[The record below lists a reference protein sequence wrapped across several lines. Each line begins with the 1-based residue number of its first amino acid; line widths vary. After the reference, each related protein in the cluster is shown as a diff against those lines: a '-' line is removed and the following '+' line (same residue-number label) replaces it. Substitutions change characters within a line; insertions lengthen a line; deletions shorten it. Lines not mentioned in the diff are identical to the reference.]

1 MIKESIRQLIKG
13 NDLSSVEMTAAMEQ
27 IMTGQTTDAQISS
40 FLTALSIKGETVEE
54 ITAAA
59 KVMREKA
66 VSIPVKSN
74 HDLIDI
80 VGTGGDMLNTFN
92 ISTAAA
98 FVVSGAGLKVA
109 KHGNRSA
116 SSMCG
121 SADVIEKLGI
131 NINIIPAN
139 VAKCIEEI
147 GIGFLFA
154 RNLHQAMK
162 YAAGPRKEIGIK
174 TVFNILGPLT
184 NPADAEIQLLG
195 VYSTDLTEKLAN
207 VLKNLG
213 RKRALVVHG
222 CDGLDEITLCND
234 TIVYDLKDNNITEY
248 KISPEKLGFKLAD
261 INALKGGDPEINA
274 KIINDLLKG
283 KKSPHRDIVVLNAA
297 AAVFASEKTDNLG
310 EALKIASDS
319 IDSGKAFAKV
329 NELIELTRSMI

>member
-131 NINIIPAN
+131 NINISPAN

-174 TVFNILGPLT
+174 TIFNILGPLT
-184 NPADAEIQLLG
+184 NPADADIQLLG
-195 VYSTDLTEKLAN
+195 VYSPDLTEKLAN

-222 CDGLDEITLCND
+222 CDGLDEITLCKD
-234 TIVYDLKDNNITEY
+234 TIVYDLKANNITKY

-261 INALKGGDPEINA
+261 INDLKGGNPKMNA
-274 KIINDLLKG
+274 KIIIDLLKG

-297 AAVFASEKTDNLG
+297 AAVFAAGITDNLDD
-310 EALKIASDS
+310 ALKISADS
-319 IDSGKAFAKV
+319 IDSGKAFTKV
-329 NELIELTRSMI
+329 NELIELTGSMI

>member
-1 MIKESIRQLIKG
+1 MIKESIAQLIKG
-13 NDLSSVEMTAAMEQ
+13 NDLSSTEMTAAMEQ
-27 IMTGQTTDAQISS
+27 IMVGKATDAQISS
-40 FLTALSIKGETVEE
+40 FLTALSIKGETIEE

-131 NINIIPAN
+131 NINISPEN
-139 VAKCIEEI
+139 VAECIEEI

-184 NPADAEIQLLG
+184 NPADADIQLLG
-195 VYSTDLTEKLAN
+195 VYSADLTEKLAN

-222 CDGLDEITLCND
+222 CDGLDEITLCKD
-234 TIVYDLKDNNITEY
+234 TIVYDLKDNDITEY
-248 KISPEKLGFKLAD
+248 RISPEKLGFKLAD
-261 INALKGGDPEINA
+261 INDLKGGDPKMNA
-274 KIINDLLKG
+274 QIIIDLLKG
-283 KKSPHRDIVVLNAA
+283 KKSPRLDIVVLNAA
-297 AAVFASEKTDNLG
+297 AAIFAAEKTDNLD
-310 EALKIASDS
+310 EALKIAADS
-319 IDSGKAFAKV
+319 IYSGKAFAKV
-329 NELIELTRSMI
+329 NELIELTGSMN

>member
-1 MIKESIRQLIKG
+1 MIKESISQLIKG
-13 NDLSSVEMTAAMEQ
+13 NDLSSIEMTAAMEQ
-27 IMTGQTTDAQISS
+27 IMVGAATDAQISS
-40 FLTALSIKGETVEE
+40 FLTALSIKGETIEE

-98 FVVSGAGLKVA
+98 FVVSGADLKVA

-116 SSMCG
+116 SSKCG

-131 NINIIPAN
+131 NINISPEN
-139 VAKCIEEI
+139 VAECIEEI

-154 RNLHQAMK
+154 RNLHLAMK
-162 YAAGPRKEIGIK
+162 YAARPRKEIGIK

-184 NPADAEIQLLG
+184 NPADADIQLLG
-195 VYSTDLTEKLAN
+195 VYSANLCEKLAN

-222 CDGLDEITLCND
+222 CDGLDEISISKD

-248 KISPEKLGFKLAD
+248 KISPEELGLKLTD
-261 INALKGGDPEINA
+261 ITEVKGGNPDMNA
-274 KIINDLLKG
+274 GIILDLLKG

-297 AAVFASEKTDNLG
+297 AAIFASGKSDNLSD
-310 EALKIASDS
+310 ALKIASES
-319 IDSGKAFAKV
+319 IDSGKAFTKLNKLA
-329 NELIELTRSMI
+329 EISGSMN

>member
-1 MIKESIRQLIKG
+1 MIKECIKQLIMKI
-13 NDLSSVEMTAAMEQ
+13 DLSFYEMTAAMDQ
-27 IMTGQTTDAQISS
+27 IMEGKATESQIAS
-40 FLTALSIKGETVEE
+40 FLTALAVKGETIEE

-98 FVVSGAGLKVA
+98 FVVSGTGLKVA

-131 NINIIPAN
+131 NINISPKN
-139 VAKCIEEI
+139 VAKCIEDI

-154 RNLHQAMK
+154 RNLHLAMK
-162 YAAGPRKEIGIK
+162 YAAVPRKEIGIK
-174 TVFNILGPLT
+174 TIFNILGPLT
-184 NPADAEIQLLG
+184 NPADADIQVLG
-195 VYSTDLTEKLAN
+195 VFSTDLTEKLAN
-207 VLKNLG
+207 VLKKLG

-222 CDGLDEITLCND
+222 CDGLDEISLCD
-234 TIVYDLKDNNITEY
+234 ETIVCDLKDGKITEYTISPEDLGFSLSNITEI
-248 KISPEKLGFKLAD
+248 KGATPD
-261 INALKGGDPEINA
+261 INAG
-274 KIINDLLKG
+274 IIFDLFNG
-283 KKSPHRDIVVLNAA
+283 KKSAHRDIVILNAA
-297 AAVFASEKTDNLG
+297 AAVFAAGKTVDLN
-310 EALKIASDS
+310 EAVKIAAES
-319 IDSGKAFAKV
+319 IDSGNALNKLNNLK
-329 NELIELTRSMI
+329 EITGSMS

>member
-1 MIKESIRQLIKG
+1 MIKEAITQLIKG
-13 NDLSSVEMTAAMEQ
+13 EDLSQAKMTAAMDQ
-27 IMTGQTTDAQISS
+27 IMEGRASESQIAA
-40 FLTALSIKGETVEE
+40 FLTALAVKGETIDE

-66 VSIPVKSN
+66 LSIPVKSN

-80 VGTGGDMLNTFN
+80 VGTGGDMSNTFN

-131 NINIIPAN
+131 NININPKN
-139 VAKCIEEI
+139 VAECIEDI

-154 RNLHQAMK
+154 RNLHLAMK
-162 YAAGPRKEIGIK
+162 YAAVPRKEIGIK
-174 TVFNILGPLT
+174 TIFNILGPLT
-184 NPADAEIQLLG
+184 NPADADIQLLG
-195 VYSTDLTEKLAN
+195 VFSADLTGKLAN
-207 VLKNLG
+207 VLKKLG

-222 CDGLDEITLCND
+222 CDGLDEITLCD
-234 TIVYDLKDNNITEY
+234 ETIVYDLKDETITEY
-248 KISPEKLGFKLAD
+248 RISPVDLGFTLSNINDLKGGTPD
-261 INALKGGDPEINA
+261 INAG
-274 KIINDLLKG
+274 IILDLLKG

-297 AAVFASEKTDNLG
+297 AAIFASGKTDDLND
-310 EALKIASDS
+310 AIKIAAES
-319 IDSGKAFAKV
+319 IDSGNALKKL
-329 NELIELTRSMI
+329 NELAELTGSMN

>member
-1 MIKESIRQLIKG
+1 MIKESIAQLIKG
-13 NDLSSVEMTAAMEQ
+13 NDLSSTEMTAAMEQ
-27 IMTGQTTDAQISS
+27 IMVGKATDAQISS
-40 FLTALSIKGETVEE
+40 FLTALSIKGETIEE

-66 VSIPVKSN
+66 VSIPVSSN

-121 SADVIEKLGI
+121 SADVIEELGI
-131 NINIIPAN
+131 NINISPEN
-139 VAKCIEEI
+139 VAECIEEI

-154 RNLHQAMK
+154 RKLHQAMK
-162 YAAGPRKEIGIK
+162 YAADPRKEIGIK

-184 NPADAEIQLLG
+184 NPADADIQLLG
-195 VYSTDLTEKLAN
+195 VYSSELTEKLVN
-207 VLKNLG
+207 VLKKLG

-222 CDGLDEITLCND
+222 CDGLDEITLCKD

-248 KISPEKLGFKLAD
+248 KISPEKLGFKLAE
-261 INALKGGDPEINA
+261 INDLKGGDSKMNA

-297 AAVFASEKTDNLG
+297 AAIFAAEKTDNLG
-310 EALKIASDS
+310 DALKIAADS

-329 NELIELTRSMI
+329 NELIGLTRSMI

>member
-1 MIKESIRQLIKG
+1 MVGK
-13 NDLSSVEMTAAMEQ
+13 A
-27 IMTGQTTDAQISS
+27 TDAQISS
-40 FLTALSIKGETVEE
+40 FLTALSIKGETIEE

-66 VSIPVKSN
+66 VSIPVNSN

-121 SADVIEKLGI
+121 SADVIEELGI
-131 NINIIPAN
+131 NINISPEN
-139 VAKCIEEI
+139 VAECIEEI

-184 NPADAEIQLLG
+184 NPADADIQLLG
-195 VYSTDLTEKLAN
+195 VYSSDLTEKLVN
-207 VLKNLG
+207 VLKKLG

-222 CDGLDEITLCND
+222 CDGLDEITLCKD
-234 TIVYDLKDNNITEY
+234 TIVYDLKDNNITKY
-248 KISPEKLGFKLAD
+248 KISPEKLGFKLAE
-261 INALKGGDPEINA
+261 INDLKGGDSKMNA

-283 KKSPHRDIVVLNAA
+283 KKSPHRDIVVLNASA
-297 AAVFASEKTDNLG
+297 AIFAAEKTDNLG
-310 EALKIASDS
+310 EALKIAADS

-329 NELIELTRSMI
+329 NELIGLTRSMI

>member
-1 MIKESIRQLIKG
+1 MIKESIAQLIKG
-13 NDLSSVEMTAAMEQ
+13 SDLSSVEMTSAMEQ
-27 IMTGQTTDAQISS
+27 IMIGAATDAQISS

-121 SADVIEKLGI
+121 SADVIEKIGI
-131 NINIIPAN
+131 NININPKN

-174 TVFNILGPLT
+174 TIFNILGPLT
-184 NPADAEIQLLG
+184 NPADADIQLLG
-195 VYSTDLTEKLAN
+195 VYSANLCEKLAN

-222 CDGLDEITLCND
+222 CDGLDEISLSKD
-234 TIVYDLKDNNITEY
+234 TIVYDLKANNITKY

-261 INALKGGDPEINA
+261 INDLKGSNPKMNA
-274 KIINDLLKG
+274 KIIIDLLKG

-297 AAVFASEKTDNLG
+297 AAVFAAGIT
-310 EALKIASDS
+310 
-319 IDSGKAFAKV
+319 
-329 NELIELTRSMI
+329 

>member
-1 MIKESIRQLIKG
+1 MIKESIAHLING
-13 NDLSSVEMTAAMEQ
+13 NDLSYAEMSTAMEQ
-27 IMTGQTTDAQISS
+27 IMIGEATDAQISS

-59 KVMREKA
+59 RVMREKA
-66 VSIPVKSN
+66 ASIPVKSN
-74 HDLIDI
+74 QDLIDI

-92 ISTAAA
+92 ISTAAS
-98 FVVSGAGLKVA
+98 FVVSGTGLRVA

-131 NINIIPAN
+131 NINISPEN

-184 NPADAEIQLLG
+184 NPADADIQLLG
-195 VYSTDLTEKLAN
+195 VYSANLCEKLAN
-207 VLKNLG
+207 VLKKLG

-222 CDGLDEITLCND
+222 CDGLDEISLSKD

-248 KISPEKLGFKLAD
+248 RISPEKLGMTLSD
-261 INALKGGDPEINA
+261 ISAIKGGNSEINA
-274 KIINDLLKG
+274 GIILGLLQG
-283 KKSPHRDIVVLNAA
+283 KKSPHRDIVILNAA
-297 AAVFASEKTDNLG
+297 AAIFASGKTDNLID
-310 EALKIASDS
+310 ALKLASES
-319 IDSGKAFAKV
+319 IDSGKALTQLKKLA
-329 NELIELTRSMI
+329 ELSGSMN

>member
-1 MIKESIRQLIKG
+1 MIKESIAQLIKG
-13 NDLSSVEMTAAMEQ
+13 TDLSCVEMTAAMEQ
-27 IMTGQTTDAQISS
+27 IMAGKATDAQISS
-40 FLTALSIKGETVEE
+40 FLTALSIKGETIEE

-66 VSIPVKSN
+66 ISIPVKSN

-121 SADVIEKLGI
+121 SADVIEELGI
-131 NINIIPAN
+131 NINISPEN

-184 NPADAEIQLLG
+184 NPADADIQLLG
-195 VYSTDLTEKLAN
+195 VYSPELTEKLAN

-248 KISPEKLGFKLAD
+248 KISPEKLGFSLSN
-261 INALKGGDPEINA
+261 INDLKGGDPKINA
-274 KIINDLLKG
+274 GIIVNLLKG
-283 KKSPHRDIVVLNAA
+283 KKSPHRDIVILNAA
-297 AAVFASEKTDNLG
+297 AAVFAAGITDNLFD
-310 EALKIASDS
+310 ALKISAES
-319 IDSGKAFAKV
+319 IDSGKAFTKV
-329 NELIELTRSMI
+329 NELIELTGSMI

>member
-1 MIKESIRQLIKG
+1 MIKESIAQLIKG
-13 NDLSSVEMTAAMEQ
+13 NDLSITEMSAAIEQ
-27 IMTGQTTDAQISS
+27 IMTGKATDAQISS

-98 FVVSGAGLKVA
+98 FVVSGTGLKVA

-116 SSMCG
+116 SSLCG
-121 SADVIEKLGI
+121 SADVIEELGI
-131 NINIIPAN
+131 NINISPAN

-162 YAAGPRKEIGIK
+162 HAAGPRKEIGIK

-310 EALKIASDS
+310 EALKIAADS

>member
-1 MIKESIRQLIKG
+1 MIKESIAQLING
-13 NDLSSVEMTAAMEQ
+13 NDLSSVEMTDAMEQ
-27 IMTGQTTDAQISS
+27 IMIGKTTDAQISS

-66 VSIPVKSN
+66 FSIPVKSN

-121 SADVIEKLGI
+121 SADVIEELGI
-131 NINIIPAN
+131 NINISPEN
-139 VAKCIEEI
+139 VAECIEEI

-184 NPADAEIQLLG
+184 NPADADIQLLG
-195 VYSTDLTEKLAN
+195 VYSANLCEKLAN

-222 CDGLDEITLCND
+222 CDGLDEISLCEDTL
-234 TIVYDLKDNNITEY
+234 VYDLKDNNITKY
-248 KISPEKLGFKLAD
+248 RISPEEFGFKLANIKD
-261 INALKGGDPEINA
+261 LKGGNPEMNA
-274 KIINDLLKG
+274 QIILDLLKG
-283 KKSPHRDIVVLNAA
+283 KKSSHRDIVVLNAA
-297 AAVFASEKTDNLG
+297 AAIFASRKTDNLG
-310 EALKIASDS
+310 DALKIASES
-319 IDSGKAFAKV
+319 IDSRKALSKL
-329 NELIELTRSMI
+329 NELAELSRSMK

>member
-1 MIKESIRQLIKG
+1 
-13 NDLSSVEMTAAMEQ
+13 
-27 IMTGQTTDAQISS
+27 
-40 FLTALSIKGETVEE
+40 
-54 ITAAA
+54 
-59 KVMREKA
+59 
-66 VSIPVKSN
+66 
-74 HDLIDI
+74 
-80 VGTGGDMLNTFN
+80 
-92 ISTAAA
+92 
-98 FVVSGAGLKVA
+98 
-109 KHGNRSA
+109 
-116 SSMCG
+116 MCG

-131 NINIIPAN
+131 NINISPAN

-162 YAAGPRKEIGIK
+162 YAAGPRKEIAIK

-248 KISPEKLGFKLAD
+248 KISPEKLGFSLAN
-261 INALKGGDPEINA
+261 INDLKGGDPKINA
-274 KIINDLLKG
+274 EIIVNLLKG
-283 KKSPHRDIVVLNAA
+283 KKSPHRDIVILNAA
-297 AAVFASEKTDNLG
+297 AAVFAAGITDNLFD
-310 EALKIASDS
+310 ALKISADS
-319 IDSGKAFAKV
+319 IDSGKALAKV
-329 NELIELTRSMI
+329 RDLIELTGSMN